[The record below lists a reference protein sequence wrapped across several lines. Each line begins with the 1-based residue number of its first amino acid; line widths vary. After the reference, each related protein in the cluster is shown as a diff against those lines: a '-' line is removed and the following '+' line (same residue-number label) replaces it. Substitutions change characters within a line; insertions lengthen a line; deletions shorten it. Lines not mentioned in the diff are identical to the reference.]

1 MTLKVTKGKLMVNLG
16 PESMP
21 ALYLDFSVDGG

>member
-1 MTLKVTKGKLMVNLG
+1 MTLKVTEGKLMVNLG

-21 ALYLDFSVDGG
+21 ALYLDFSVDGD